1 MANGTLQGVVGRA
14 AGASLPVE
22 HELLIGRNAAGA
34 GRLGDDPELSRDHA
48 RVRRTDDGGLLIE
61 DLGSTNGTRVN
72 GAPITGPTLLRAG
85 DQVQAGSTVIE
96 VRGEPVALGPLPPIG
111 RPRVPDRSEGRSA
124 TRRYAVVAVLLVL
137 LAGAVTAVVATDR
150 GSTDKA
156 RATTADFDG
165 TLYI

>member
-1 MANGTLQGVVGRA
+1 MLVSLGRGLQQA
-14 AGASLPVE
+14 L
-22 HELLIGRNAAGA
+22 HQ
-34 GRLGDDPELSRDHA
+34 
-48 RVRRTDDGGLLIE
+48 RRTDDGGLLIE

-156 RATTADFDG
+156 RATTGDFDG
-165 TLYI
+165 AGRPEIAWGLVAACG